1 MLFQYQRTQHGGHSG
16 GKGDKGSKQSVLK
29 PIARWLQRR
38 TFFFLVD
45 LTGWEKMDG
54 WEQNDIFC
62 ATSNQEFAEDIHD
75 H

>member
-1 MLFQYQRTQHGGHSG
+1 MSFQYQRTQHGDHSG

-29 PIARWLQRR
+29 PIARWLQCRM
-38 TFFFLVD
+38 FFLCGGLD
-45 LTGWEKMDG
+45 QLEKMDG
-54 WEQNDIFC
+54 WEQNNIFC

>member
-1 MLFQYQRTQHGGHSG
+1 LQDGCNIGHS
-16 GKGDKGSKQSVLK
+16 
-29 PIARWLQRR
+29 
-38 TFFFLVD
+38 FFVVD